1 MKGRVLRM
9 ENSRRTWGQI
19 LTNFFY
25 HRICLDSLVE
35 HFGFLPG
42 YLAAPMFL
50 SFACYVSFNTN
61 KVAIITQQYLK
72 VLHWTSSLGASQS
85 PKFKRSKQ
93 FFLLG
98 RGGGVVFYAGLLS
111 LDLSI
116 CFSFFLFWVKLRRG
130 YFKFLVPEIL
140 FIQLLHVLYIK
151 PNYPKFI
158 LVQRL
163 FFLE

>member
-1 MKGRVLRM
+1 MKGRVLQM
-9 ENSRRTWGQI
+9 ESSRHTWGQS
-19 LTNFFY
+19 LTNSSY

-35 HFGFLPG
+35 HFGFLPE

-50 SFACYVSFNTN
+50 SFASYVSFNTN
-61 KVAIITQQYLK
+61 KVTIIIQQYLK
-72 VLHWTSSLGASQS
+72 VLHWTSSLGVSQQ
-85 PKFKRSKQ
+85 PKLK
-93 FFLLG
+93 
-98 RGGGVVFYAGLLS
+98 RGGGVSILYWSVISGLVHQFFF
-111 LDLSI
+111 
-116 CFSFFLFWVKLRRG
+116 FSFLVKARRG
-130 YFKFLVPEIL
+130 CFKFLVPEIP

>member
-19 LTNFFY
+19 FKNFFY

-61 KVAIITQQYLK
+61 KVAIIIQQYLK

-98 RGGGVVFYAGLLS
+98 RGGGG
-111 LDLSI
+111 SI
-116 CFSFFLFWVKLRRG
+116 LCWSVISGFVHLFFVFSFLGKTQERVFQVSCVRNP
-130 YFKFLVPEIL
+130 V
-140 FIQLLHVLYIK
+140 IQLLHVLYIK